1 MIISKSE
8 RWAKFVRARGGAA
21 AIDEVTHPLFAVTLL
36 FFLVLVARLCLKPLE
51 QLSYD
56 DWMTFTAVFFI
67 SIALLISHR
76 VHMLTGR

>member
-1 MIISKSE
+1 M
-8 RWAKFVRARGGAA
+8 
-21 AIDEVTHPLFAVTLL
+21 TLL